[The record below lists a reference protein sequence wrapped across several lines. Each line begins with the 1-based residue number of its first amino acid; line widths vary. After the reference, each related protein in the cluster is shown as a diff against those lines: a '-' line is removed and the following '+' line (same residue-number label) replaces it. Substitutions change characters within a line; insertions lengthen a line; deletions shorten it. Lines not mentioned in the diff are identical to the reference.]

1 MKLQARAGSLIIKYA
16 TILTLLNGIHFL
28 YKNYDRTYDSLWQY
42 DWRGILFHV
51 FFVFFGWIIWEAGL
65 ILTRFTNQQIRKR
78 HLQKLQFPILT
89 IVLIFYGL
97 LFTVLYGKIYYHFF
111 FVHFKLEHLW
121 ADYQP
126 LDRDLLVIMFVMYLI
141 IVGFHAFIHYYQNW
155 KEAELTAERLQKENI
170 RSRYETLKHQ
180 IDPHFF
186 FNSLSVL
193 TSLVYKDADK
203 SAAYISQLSRMY
215 RYILEGKDQTVVPL
229 EQELEF
235 LDSYIFLMSVRHE
248 NSIRFDVQIT
258 DETRKHTFIPKN
270 SLQMLAE
277 NAVKHN
283 RFSQQSPLSVRV
295 FEDDE
300 FIKVINNLDR
310 RELIECSSGIGLE
323 NIRKRYQ
330 LISQK
335 DVELEETAFTFCVKL
350 PKLSKRELK
359 NIDF

>member
-1 MKLQARAGSLIIKYA
+1 MKLQARADSLIIKYVSMFV
-16 TILTLLNGIHFL
+16 ILNGIHYL

-51 FFVFFGWIIWEAGL
+51 FFIFFGWIIWETGL
-65 ILTRFTNQQIRKR
+65 LITKATNWQIRKS
-78 HLQKLQFPILT
+78 HLQKFQFLILGF
-89 IVLIFYGL
+89 VLICFGL
-97 LFTVLYGKIYYHFF
+97 LFTLVYGQIYYHLF
-111 FVHFKLEHLW
+111 FVHFNLQHLW

-126 LDRDLLVIMFVMYLI
+126 LDRDLLVIMFIIYLI
-141 IVGFHAFIHYYQNW
+141 IIGFHAFIHYYQNW

-203 SAAYISQLSRMY
+203 SAAYIAQLSRMY

-235 LDSYIFLMSVRHE
+235 LNSYIFLMSVRHGD
-248 NSIRFDVQIT
+248 SIRFEVQISE
-258 DETRKHTFIPKN
+258 ETRNLTFIPKN

-283 RFSQQSPLSVRV
+283 RFSQQSPLLVRV
-295 FEDDE
+295 YEDED
-300 FIKVINNLDR
+300 FIKIINNLDR
-310 RELIECSSGIGLE
+310 RELIECPSGIGLE

-330 LISQK
+330 LISEK
-335 DVELEETAFTFCVKL
+335 EIELEETAFTFCVKL